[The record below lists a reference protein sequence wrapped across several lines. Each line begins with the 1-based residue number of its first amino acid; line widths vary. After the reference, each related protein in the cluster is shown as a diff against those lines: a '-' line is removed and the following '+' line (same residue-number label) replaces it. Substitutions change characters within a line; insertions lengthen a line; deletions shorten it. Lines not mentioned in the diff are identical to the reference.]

1 MKEYKVGDYLVHE
14 SSGVCKVCEI
24 KEQALQG
31 KGSEKLYY
39 SLEPVFSRGSHIL
52 TPVDTKV
59 RIRDVTSVAEFDA
72 LLDRVPSMEVIVEE
86 NSRVR
91 AEIYKAQISLF
102 DNDALARVL
111 KTVYLRKV
119 QRLASGKKVMSSDE
133 KVMQI
138 AGKKLFEEMAFA
150 RKCEVAE
157 VEDMFF
163 ERLDR
168 EKKAIIR
175 EEEAKQNKK

>member
-1 MKEYKVGDYLVHE
+1 MKEYKIGEYLVHE
-14 SSGVCKVCEI
+14 NNGVCKVCDI
-24 KEQALQG
+24 SKQALQG
-31 KGSEKLYY
+31 RGSEKMYY

-59 RIRDVTSVAEFDA
+59 RIRDVTSVSDFNA
-72 LLDRVPSMEVIVEE
+72 LLDRVPDMEMIVEE

-119 QRLASGKKVMSSDE
+119 QRIASGKKVMSSDE
-133 KVMQI
+133 KVLQI

-150 RKCEVAE
+150 RKCEIAE
-157 VEDMFF
+157 VEEMFF
-163 ERLDR
+163 ERLDG
-168 EKKAIIR
+168 EKRAIIR
-175 EEEAKQNKK
+175 EEEAKQNK

>member
-1 MKEYKVGDYLVHE
+1 MREYKVGEYLVHE
-14 SSGVCKVCEI
+14 SNGVCRVCEI
-24 KEQALQG
+24 SEQALQG

-39 SLEPVFSRGSHIL
+39 SLEPVFSRGSRIL

-59 RIRDVTSVAEFDA
+59 RIRDVTSVEEFDA
-72 LLDRVPSMEVIVEE
+72 LLRRVPDLEMIVEE

-91 AEIYKAQISLF
+91 AEIYKAQLSLF
-102 DNDALARVL
+102 DNDALARVI

-119 QRLASGKKVMSSDE
+119 QRIASGKKVMSSDE
-133 KVMQI
+133 KVLQI

-157 VEDMFF
+157 AEDMFF
-163 ERLDR
+163 ACLDK
-168 EKKAIIR
+168 EKKAIIKA
-175 EEEAKQNKK
+175 EEAKQGNG

>member
-14 SSGVCKVCEI
+14 NNGVCKVCEI
-24 KEQALQG
+24 SEQALQG
-31 KGSEKLYY
+31 RGSEKLYY

-59 RIRDVTSVAEFDA
+59 RIRDVTPVAEYDA
-72 LLDRVPSMEVIVEE
+72 LLDRVPDMEVIVE
-86 NSRVR
+86 NNTRVR

-119 QRLASGKKVMSSDE
+119 QRIASGKKVMSSDE
-133 KVMQI
+133 KVLAV

-150 RKCEVAE
+150 RKCTVDEA
-157 VEDMFF
+157 EDMFF
-163 ERLDR
+163 ERLDK
-168 EKKAIIR
+168 EKKAIIA
-175 EEEAKQNKK
+175 EEEAKKNS